1 MKNEITF
8 PLSTAKFLAA
18 LSKNNNKEWFEKNRA
33 RFDFEFLQ
41 PATQFVVDMGER
53 LTTLSPNIYAI
64 PKIDKSIF
72 RIHRDVRF
80 SKNKVPYKTNMGLYF
95 WEGKGKKMDC
105 PGFYFHIEPKLF
117 FIASGMYE
125 FSKDKLKK
133 YRETVADPAKGKKLY
148 EIISSLQK
156 KKNFII
162 GGKNYKKTPRG
173 FDDTYKYKDLFL
185 YNGLYAYYEK
195 TSFDELIKSDP
206 VKFSFKIFKEMHPLH
221 RWFVENLD

>member
-1 MKNEITF
+1 MKNEIAF

-33 RFDFEFLQ
+33 RFDFEFIH
-41 PATQFVVDMGER
+41 PAAQFVVDMGEK
-53 LTTLSPNIYAI
+53 LIGLSPNIFAV

-80 SKNKVPYKTNMGLYF
+80 SKNKDPYKTNLGLYF

-148 EIISSLQK
+148 EIIFSLQK
-156 KKNFII
+156 KKNFVI

-173 FDDTYKYKDLFL
+173 FDDAYKYKDLFL
-185 YNGLYAYYEK
+185 YNGLYVYYEK
-195 TSFDELIKSDP
+195 SSFDELIKNDP
-206 VKFSFKIFKEMHPLH
+206 VDFSFKIFKEMYPLH